1 MVLRIKLEIVPFG
14 IESKTREIGC
24 LGIFNEQQI
33 AFDEYIYRV
42 IDLTK
47 GEEGMYTMYVA
58 HHRSKG
64 AWVLVDKVLQEL
76 KLKK

>member
-14 IESKTREIGC
+14 IESKTREIGR
-24 LGIFNEQQI
+24 LEIFNEQQI
-33 AFDEYIYRV
+33 DFDKYAYGV

-47 GEEGMYTMYVA
+47 GEEGMYLMYVT

-64 AWVLVDKVLQEL
+64 AWVLVDKILQEL